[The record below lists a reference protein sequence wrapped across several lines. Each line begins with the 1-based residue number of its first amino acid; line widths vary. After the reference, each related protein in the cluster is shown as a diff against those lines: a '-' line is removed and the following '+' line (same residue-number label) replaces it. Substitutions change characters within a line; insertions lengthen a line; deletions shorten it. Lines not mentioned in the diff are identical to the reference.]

1 MKGVM
6 AQHKDKAVLA
16 KKLGVTT
23 TAFTSWLK
31 RTVTDFNRRERKQV
45 YRKPPQLITEGAV
58 LKAVADTGGKDFY
71 TGSLLSWNQIQPGY
85 TIRELRTEISSRRSI
100 WLSPTVDRED
110 PFGPRMSIRLCS
122 RRVAAIKADENP
134 TELVKLAIQI
144 QTHLKLSSR

>member
-1 MKGVM
+1 M

-45 YRKPPQLITEGAV
+45 YPKPPQPITEVDVIEAV
-58 LKAVADTGGKDFY
+58 TKTGGKDFY
-71 TGSLLSWNQIQPGY
+71 TGAVLSWNQIQPGY
-85 TIRELRTEISSRRSI
+85 TIRELRTDISSRRSI

-110 PFGPRMSIRLCS
+110 PLDPRMSIRLCS
-122 RRVAAIKADENP
+122 RRMAAIKQDENP
-134 TELVKLAIQI
+134 TELVQQVMLVKK
-144 QTHLKLSSR
+144 HLQRISK